1 MDTTDTKR
9 ERERERERERDS
21 SKDYID
27 TRERESPKD

>member
-9 ERERERERERDS
+9 EGGERERERDS

-27 TRERESPKD
+27 TRERECPKD